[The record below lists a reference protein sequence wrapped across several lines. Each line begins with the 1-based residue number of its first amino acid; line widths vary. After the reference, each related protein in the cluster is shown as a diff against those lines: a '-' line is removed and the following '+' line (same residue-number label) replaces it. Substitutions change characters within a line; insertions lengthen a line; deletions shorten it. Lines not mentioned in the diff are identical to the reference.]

1 MTLVT
6 LTTDFGLADGYVGAM
21 KGVILAL
28 APDAQVVDI
37 AHDIG
42 RHDIAAG
49 AFTLASAA
57 PNFPANTIHVAVIDP
72 GVGSERAP
80 VVVDN
85 GRELYVGPDNGLLS
99 LVASSPR
106 SVYRI
111 SAPGFLREGASPTF
125 HGRDIFAVAAGR
137 LAAGARP
144 AEVGPACELAG
155 CLTLPQSSDH
165 RSGDGLYGTVVHID
179 GFGNLITDLDP
190 DKLPAQPQFLVAG
203 RVIGELSETFASVE
217 VGGLLAYVGSGNTLE
232 IAVREGDAAVDLDIE
247 RGAIIKVLAGASE

>member
-21 KGVILAL
+21 KGMILSL
-28 APDAQVVDI
+28 APNAQVVDI

-57 PNFPANTIHVAVIDP
+57 PNFPAKTIHVAVIDP

-85 GRELYVGPDNGLLS
+85 GREWFVGPDNGLLS

-111 SAPGFLREGASPTF
+111 SAPGFVREGASPTF

-137 LAAGARP
+137 LAAGATP
-144 AEVGPACELAG
+144 AEVGPVCELTG
-155 CLTLPQSSDH
+155 CLTLPQASDNKTA
-165 RSGDGLYGTVVHID
+165 DGLYGTVIHID

-190 DKLPAQPQFLVAG
+190 DQLPANPQFLVAG
-203 RVIGELSETFASVE
+203 RVIGDLSATFSSVE
-217 VGGLLAYVGSGNTLE
+217 RGRLLAYVGSGNTLE
-232 IAVREGDAAVDLDIE
+232 IAVREGDAAVNLDVE
-247 RGAIIKVLAGASE
+247 RGAIIKVLAGATE

>member
-21 KGVILAL
+21 KGVILSL
-28 APDAQVVDI
+28 APNAQVVDI
-37 AHDIG
+37 AHDIR

-49 AFTLASAA
+49 AFALASAT

-85 GRELYVGPDNGLLS
+85 GREWFVGPDNGLLS

-111 SAPGFLREGASPTF
+111 SAAGFLREGASPTF
-125 HGRDIFAVAAGR
+125 HGRDVFAVAAGR
-137 LAAGARP
+137 LAAGAAP

-155 CLTLPQSSDH
+155 CLTLPQASDK
-165 RSGDGLYGTVVHID
+165 SGDGLYGTVVHID

-190 DKLPAQPQFLVAG
+190 DQLPPTAQFLVAG
-203 RVIGELSETFASVE
+203 LVIGELSATFASVDRDQL
-217 VGGLLAYVGSGNTLE
+217 VAYVGSGNTLE
-232 IAVREGDAAVDLDIE
+232 IAVREGDAAARLDVE
-247 RGAIIKVLAGASE
+247 RGAIIKVLAGAGE